1 MQRARSGSAAG
12 IIITLILVLGL
23 IGLGAYMML
32 GTSNTK
38 SSDTTTQGTKEAK
51 EAKVDQVPLTAKD
64 LPPLPKPIEPAAT
77 PSRLDAAQPYQP
89 KDGVIEIDL
98 SEYAG
103 YAGIIVANE
112 GMAPKADSPL
122 AKACGFKVQL
132 KTSESENWSPVN
144 SGKLA
149 AGCTTVDVLAVLG
162 RQYQVTVPILLGYS
176 RGADQLIVRSDIT
189 TMNALAGKRLA
200 VCQYTE
206 ADFLT
211 RYLAAE
217 SGLTPRLCADL
228 DTPVGANEIGL
239 VCYAEGQQPAHA
251 LLHELTKPQPRLAGC
266 LSWSPF
272 TDEVLEKAGSKV
284 RMMVSNRNLLLVAD
298 LLCVN
303 AGFAKANPKAVAGLV
318 AGIMEGNARLRKEPA
333 ACLPIIQTAFKWKP
347 EDAKEQ
353 IASVHYANLPEN
365 LAFFQG
371 SLDQA
376 GSYTGIWQA
385 AVTAYGREIIKS
397 EVDPTRF
404 LDLGP
409 LKEMESSGRFKD
421 QVIAIAPIN
430 KGGKSAIE
438 GDPLLSKDIR
448 FFFQPNSSQLDDANP
463 KNGEYLDV
471 MRSWLSVA
479 PGSQLLLRGHVDPGQ
494 IETFRRQGGKELVD
508 RMALQAK
515 ELSRQRA
522 QAVKQ
527 ALLKRFPNIEAV
539 RLETV
544 GLGWDEPADAARGDF
559 NRRVE
564 ARWFTLE

>member
-1 MQRARSGSAAG
+1 
-12 IIITLILVLGL
+12 
-23 IGLGAYMML
+23 
-32 GTSNTK
+32 
-38 SSDTTTQGTKEAK
+38 
-51 EAKVDQVPLTAKD
+51 
-64 LPPLPKPIEPAAT
+64 
-77 PSRLDAAQPYQP
+77 
-89 KDGVIEIDL
+89 
-98 SEYAG
+98 
-103 YAGIIVANE
+103 
-112 GMAPKADSPL
+112 
-122 AKACGFKVQL
+122 
-132 KTSESENWSPVN
+132 
-144 SGKLA
+144 
-149 AGCTTVDVLAVLG
+149 
-162 RQYQVTVPILLGYS
+162 
-176 RGADQLIVRSDIT
+176 
-189 TMNALAGKRLA
+189 
-200 VCQYTE
+200 
-206 ADFLT
+206 
-211 RYLAAE
+211 
-217 SGLTPRLCADL
+217 
-228 DTPVGANEIGL
+228 
-239 VCYAEGQQPAHA
+239 
-251 LLHELTKPQPRLAGC
+251 
-266 LSWSPF
+266 
-272 TDEVLEKAGSKV
+272 
-284 RMMVSNRNLLLVAD
+284 
-298 LLCVN
+298 
-303 AGFAKANPKAVAGLV
+303 
-318 AGIMEGNARLRKEPA
+318 MEGNARLRKEPA

-347 EDAKEQ
+347 EEAKEQ

-409 LKEMESSGRFKD
+409 LKELESSGRFKD

-448 FFFQPNSSQLDDANP
+448 FFFQPNSAQLDEGNS
-463 KNGEYLDV
+463 KNDEYLDV
-471 MRSWLSVA
+471 MRTWLSVA